1 MTSYSLGLSGEWLYL
16 IIFVICS
23 LIFTLLIYRRTNP
36 VISNGKKSILIF
48 LRTIGLILLI
58 FALFEPVFTGFIS
71 FTSEPKIVVLLDNS
85 ESMGMDDVG
94 GNRKQKYDE
103 ALNKLDIENQDNDL
117 FKISLFGDY
126 LRNSVNFSID
136 SLTLSDNSSDISKA
150 FKGLYN
156 NTKEDNVQSVILVSD
171 GSYNRGYNP
180 IYAANEIGLPIF
192 SIGIGDSTEP
202 VDLSI
207 QSIIMNEIAYIDN
220 PVPVNI
226 NIKSKGFKDNS
237 IKLNVF
243 ENDNLLETR
252 EILINEDLY
261 ETTVYYT
268 YLPKVSGNR
277 KISVKL
283 EPLDGEI
290 SLKNN
295 DMSEFIKVLK
305 NKRIISLF
313 AGAPN
318 SDLSFI
324 KQYLSTLTGIEVKEY
339 IQSAGASFFRQPTEK
354 DISETEMFILVGFP
368 ISSTPD
374 VILSSISR
382 ELKSGKPIFFISSLN
397 TDFIKLRKLEEY
409 LPFNTASS
417 RAVEF
422 EISPEFTSAA
432 VNSPLLRVNGVQD
445 DIEKW
450 KNLAPVFR
458 TETFVRPKPESE
470 VLANIKVNNVQLNEP
485 FLMSRNVNSRKSIAI
500 LGYGLYKWKL
510 FSYASDIAKGRSDVF
525 DAYTKLLENSIRWLS
540 VTDINKKVSV
550 SSIKS
555 NYSKGERV
563 EFSGQVYDDSYL
575 PVDNADIHIKISGDD
590 AREISMISIGNGRY
604 TASIDGINTG
614 DYSFM
619 ADVKRAGTKIG
630 SDNGRFIVGET
641 GLEYRDIKMQAALLR
656 NISESSGGKFYTV
669 DNMQNILKDI
679 KDLKNF
685 KEKIVNKRNDIA
697 LMNYPWLLALA
708 LAAFALEW
716 IIRKRNGML

>member
-1 MTSYSLGLSGEWLYL
+1 MTSYSLGLSGEWFYL
-16 IIFVICS
+16 ILFVICS

-339 IQSAGASFFRQPTEK
+339 IRC
-354 DISETEMFILVGFP
+354 
-368 ISSTPD
+368 
-374 VILSSISR
+374 
-382 ELKSGKPIFFISSLN
+382 
-397 TDFIKLRKLEEY
+397 
-409 LPFNTASS
+409 
-417 RAVEF
+417 
-422 EISPEFTSAA
+422 
-432 VNSPLLRVNGVQD
+432 
-445 DIEKW
+445 
-450 KNLAPVFR
+450 
-458 TETFVRPKPESE
+458 
-470 VLANIKVNNVQLNEP
+470 
-485 FLMSRNVNSRKSIAI
+485 
-500 LGYGLYKWKL
+500 
-510 FSYASDIAKGRSDVF
+510 
-525 DAYTKLLENSIRWLS
+525 
-540 VTDINKKVSV
+540 
-550 SSIKS
+550 
-555 NYSKGERV
+555 
-563 EFSGQVYDDSYL
+563 
-575 PVDNADIHIKISGDD
+575 
-590 AREISMISIGNGRY
+590 
-604 TASIDGINTG
+604 
-614 DYSFM
+614 
-619 ADVKRAGTKIG
+619 
-630 SDNGRFIVGET
+630 
-641 GLEYRDIKMQAALLR
+641 
-656 NISESSGGKFYTV
+656 
-669 DNMQNILKDI
+669 
-679 KDLKNF
+679 
-685 KEKIVNKRNDIA
+685 
-697 LMNYPWLLALA
+697 
-708 LAAFALEW
+708 
-716 IIRKRNGML
+716 

>member
-16 IIFVICS
+16 ILFVICS

>member
-16 IIFVICS
+16 ILFVICS

-679 KDLKNF
+679 KELKNF

>member
-1 MTSYSLGLSGEWLYL
+1 
-16 IIFVICS
+16 
-23 LIFTLLIYRRTNP
+23 
-36 VISNGKKSILIF
+36 
-48 LRTIGLILLI
+48 
-58 FALFEPVFTGFIS
+58 
-71 FTSEPKIVVLLDNS
+71 
-85 ESMGMDDVG
+85 MDDVG

-679 KDLKNF
+679 KELKNF